1 MDRNRSRFIRPTLY
15 ADYQSSLRTS
25 MSTRATATPN
35 SVHSSCCDNLN
46 SLPSLPPPIP
56 GYRPSKPRAI
66 STKTP
71 SKLGKYMPAP
81 TFFFNSSAFSYSS
94 GDLLKE
100 SPRRQSVQV
109 PIESATKL
117 LEDYANYKKSQSKQS
132 VRQAKKKCVKEVAV
146 EISVEREANG
156 VVVNVEVAS
165 GRQEAGEK
173 TEDDAV
179 SERDLAMGMFL
190 VQGLSGIC
198 LNIQNGFIF

>member
-1 MDRNRSRFIRPTLY
+1 M
-15 ADYQSSLRTS
+15 
-25 MSTRATATPN
+25 
-35 SVHSSCCDNLN
+35 
-46 SLPSLPPPIP
+46 
-56 GYRPSKPRAI
+56 
-66 STKTP
+66 
-71 SKLGKYMPAP
+71 
-81 TFFFNSSAFSYSS
+81 
-94 GDLLKE
+94 
-100 SPRRQSVQV
+100 

-132 VRQAKKKCVKEVAV
+132 VRQAKKKCVKEVTV
-146 EISVEREANG
+146 EISVEREAKE

>member
-1 MDRNRSRFIRPTLY
+1 
-15 ADYQSSLRTS
+15 

-35 SVHSSCCDNLN
+35 PVHSSCCDNLN

-132 VRQAKKKCVKEVAV
+132 GNVFGPGSIRNLFEYSEWFYFLEEV
-146 EISVEREANG
+146 
-156 VVVNVEVAS
+156 
-165 GRQEAGEK
+165 
-173 TEDDAV
+173 
-179 SERDLAMGMFL
+179 FL
-190 VQGLSGIC
+190 GD
-198 LNIQNGFIF
+198 